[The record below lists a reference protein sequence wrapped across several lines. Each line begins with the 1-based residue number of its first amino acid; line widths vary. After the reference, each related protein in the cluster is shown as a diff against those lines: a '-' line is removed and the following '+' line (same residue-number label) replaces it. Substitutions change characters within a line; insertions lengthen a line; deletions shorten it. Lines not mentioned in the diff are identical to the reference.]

1 MQLILRPTRTK
12 NQLYNYTS
20 QKYQK
25 LRILPGL
32 APELL
37 SQGSPK
43 TRAFTEE
50 GKEGEKTGREGERH
64 PDGIH
69 QTGFLGVPTLSG
81 LCKGSACTCTHRAPR
96 VPRPGLNFS
105 YSKYAH
111 HIFHSNNNN
120 SSHGAGAGA
129 ALLCMYRDGLK
140 GGPVSLSNSQAGPG
154 RNFSQLR
161 AHLLVHL
168 CSS

>member
-120 SSHGAGAGA
+120 SSHGGG
-129 ALLCMYRDGLK
+129 RGR
-140 GGPVSLSNSQAGPG
+140 GPVVYVQRWTKRWTCFAKQQPG
-154 RNFSQLR
+154 RTRQKFL
-161 AHLLVHL
+161 AT
-168 CSS
+168 